1 MYKDSVNVYLLHR
14 QIYLSILGSGS
25 WGKFLP
31 HAQRSHTYPICGN
44 ITMNRKDMLV
54 NVNAFRLVY
63 SKKHIHISSVM
74 NIRAGHL
81 DQGKAEVHLLLS
93 I

>member
-1 MYKDSVNVYLLHR
+1 MMYKDSENVYLLHR
-14 QIYLSILGSGS
+14 RTSLSILGCGS

-31 HAQRSHTYPICGN
+31 HAQRSHAYPICGN

-54 NVNAFRLVY
+54 TAFRLVY
-63 SKKHIHISSVM
+63 SKKHMHISSVM